1 MKAVDRVIASPAGEQ
16 LLVGDQ
22 MAFGSVKR
30 IVALDRPSASGQP

>member
-22 MAFGSVKR
+22 MVFGLVKR
-30 IVALDRPSASGQP
+30 SLPDRPSASGQP